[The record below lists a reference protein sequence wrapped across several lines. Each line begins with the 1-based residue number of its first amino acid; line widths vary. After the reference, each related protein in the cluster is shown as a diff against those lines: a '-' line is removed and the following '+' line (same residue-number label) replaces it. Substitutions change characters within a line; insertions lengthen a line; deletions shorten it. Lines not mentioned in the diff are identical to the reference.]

1 MEVFEMKSEFL
12 TELVIIDVGNGYFLL
27 NEPLIYNSKKLNQ
40 QIIVPSGFLT
50 DLASIPRLLW
60 SIFPPFGKYSRAAVV
75 HDYILSKK
83 YYYNLTKKEYDDI
96 FLEAMKAY
104 NVNVFTRNIF
114 YYSLRLFGT

>member
-1 MEVFEMKSEFL
+1 MKSEFL

>member
-1 MEVFEMKSEFL
+1 MKSEFL

-83 YYYNLTKKEYDDI
+83 HDYNLTKKEYDDI